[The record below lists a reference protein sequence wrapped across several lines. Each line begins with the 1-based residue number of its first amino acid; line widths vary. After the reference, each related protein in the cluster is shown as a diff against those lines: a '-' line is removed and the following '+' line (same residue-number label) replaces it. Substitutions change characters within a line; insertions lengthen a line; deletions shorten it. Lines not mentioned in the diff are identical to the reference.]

1 MACRAPPR
9 VQTVNPSPQ
18 GATSREL
25 RACLQ
30 HFPSYYEFTRRWGT
44 HVLNTLTTGSRIALL
59 AFAKTS
65 SRVNEDALQAS
76 LCASYDNST
85 LLSVKGCKGF
95 NYSSGSIQVRPP
107 RTHTCMEAALS
118 VGRFN

>member
-1 MACRAPPR
+1 M
-9 VQTVNPSPQ
+9 
-18 GATSREL
+18 
-25 RACLQ
+25 
-30 HFPSYYEFTRRWGT
+30 
-44 HVLNTLTTGSRIALL
+44 LNTLTTGSRIALL

-95 NYSSGSIQVRPP
+95 NYSSGSVQVRP
-107 RTHTCMEAALS
+107 RTHTQTCMEAAVLAVFS
-118 VGRFN
+118 